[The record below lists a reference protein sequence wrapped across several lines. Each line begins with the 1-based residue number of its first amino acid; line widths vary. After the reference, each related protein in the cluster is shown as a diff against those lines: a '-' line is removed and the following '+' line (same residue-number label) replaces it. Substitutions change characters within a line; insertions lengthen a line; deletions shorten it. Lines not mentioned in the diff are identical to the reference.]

1 MIVKTKKEGNKGE
14 VIKVIDKR
22 RIIIKQEGREREYR
36 EEDLSKVIPETG
48 LVHIFSLNKVAC
60 VTKIDLQNKIVTAKS
75 EDLDG
80 NKEVYKVKLDD
91 ICKVKVK

>member
-1 MIVKTKKEGNKGE
+1 
-14 VIKVIDKR
+14 
-22 RIIIKQEGREREYR
+22 
-36 EEDLSKVIPETG
+36 
-48 LVHIFSLNKVAC
+48 VAC